1 MRTLWLFNCNFVRNS
16 TISFGSVK
24 AHIYKVFWGQLQSP
38 ESRVELFTVYIS
50 LSKFTTW
57 STFINYDPHHNS
69 MQQSLVVPM
78 QWRMISKSWNKC
90 GQEEQLTHEK
100 STVITRKMEVNAENT
115 ANTVEARSVSW
126 LAHST
131 EEWKKKLA
139 KLWYEKNCGYFVVR
153 SVEFRPNGGLTLVKM
168 CKKIVI
174 HGCRE
179 VLIAFCALYFL
190 WGFYEIF
197 WVNNKFPEIEK
208 QIFTPTVEM

>member
-1 MRTLWLFNCNFVRNS
+1 
-16 TISFGSVK
+16 
-24 AHIYKVFWGQLQSP
+24 
-38 ESRVELFTVYIS
+38 
-50 LSKFTTW
+50 
-57 STFINYDPHHNS
+57 
-69 MQQSLVVPM
+69 MQQNLVVPM

-100 STVITRKMEVNAENT
+100 RTVVARKLEVNAENT
-115 ANTVEARSVSW
+115 TNTVEARSVSW
-126 LAHST
+126 LARST

-179 VLIAFCALYFL
+179 VIIAFCALYFL
-190 WGFYEIF
+190 WVFLSKQKISRDREANFYSDSRNVKHKLQFIWTIYTKNVISYTEELVKYIKYDF
-197 WVNNKFPEIEK
+197 YMW
-208 QIFTPTVEM
+208 FTSASSCLRAKSM

>member
-1 MRTLWLFNCNFVRNS
+1 
-16 TISFGSVK
+16 
-24 AHIYKVFWGQLQSP
+24 
-38 ESRVELFTVYIS
+38 
-50 LSKFTTW
+50 
-57 STFINYDPHHNS
+57 

-78 QWRMISKSWNKC
+78 QRRMISKSWHKC

-100 STVITRKMEVNAENT
+100 STVVARKLEVNAENT

-153 SVEFRPNGGLTLVKM
+153 SVEFRPNGGLTLVNM

-174 HGCRE
+174 HGCRK

-190 WGFYEIF
+190 WGCLSKQKISRDREANFYSDSRNVKHTNCNSFERSQQKNLISYTEELVKYITYDF
-197 WVNNKFPEIEK
+197 YMW
-208 QIFTPTVEM
+208 FTSASLC